1 MPNKLERSLERCSVD
16 MVRKSIRALVA
27 SGFPIDEVDQI
38 LNELEGW
45 LAWTEHPSPDLFEG
59 PEGWYR
65 TFLTFVIE
73 GDAGKTCPSRI
84 LRRQSWRQPERLTS
98 INRRPGRNVRGPRAL
113 EHKLKI

>member
-16 MVRKSIRALVA
+16 VVRKSIRALVA
-27 SGFPIDEVDQI
+27 SGFSIDEVDKI

-73 GDAGKTCPSRI
+73 GDAGKTCLSRI
-84 LRRQSWRQPERLTS
+84 LRRQSWRPKAGAVDLDHQETWKK
-98 INRRPGRNVRGPRAL
+98 RPRPSRA
-113 EHKLKI
+113 

>member
-1 MPNKLERSLERCSVD
+1 

-27 SGFPIDEVDQI
+27 SGLSIDEVDEI

-84 LRRQSWRQPERLTS
+84 LRKQRWRPKPGAVDLDHPDTWKKRPQP
-98 INRRPGRNVRGPRAL
+98 PKA
-113 EHKLKI
+113 